1 MPDVTQIKFEMV
13 VDGKR
18 REAIFVRQ
26 EKIQDLLDDPESL
39 GAFLHDLRHAPP
51 PPRSV
56 EVSTEDDS
64 KIAAA
69 DPYAAQRALDDWAAA
84 VWARPNFQFE
94 NTIDAF
100 RALANQMGSLP
111 AALAC
116 LLAASHICLDDG
128 QDELEFLKAA
138 RTAFKRAL
146 EERADN
152 AS

>member
-1 MPDVTQIKFEMV
+1 MADVTQIKFEMV

-39 GAFLHDLRHAPP
+39 GAFLHDLRHDPP
-51 PPRSV
+51 LPRSV
-56 EVSTEDDS
+56 EAPTEDDS
-64 KIAAA
+64 KI
-69 DPYAAQRALDDWAAA
+69 AA

-94 NTIDAF
+94 STIEAF

-111 AALAC
+111 ATLAC

-128 QDELEFLKAA
+128 QDEIEFLKAA
-138 RTAFKRAL
+138 SAAFKRAL
-146 EERADN
+146 EERVDN